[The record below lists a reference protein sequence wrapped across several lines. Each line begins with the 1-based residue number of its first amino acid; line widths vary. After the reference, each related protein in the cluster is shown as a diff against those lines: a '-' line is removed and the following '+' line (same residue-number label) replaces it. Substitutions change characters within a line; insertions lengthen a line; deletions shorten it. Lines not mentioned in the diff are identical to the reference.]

1 MQVPRFATFARALAI
16 VAALGGCN
24 ALPRSGP
31 TLGDIKRSQD
41 DPGLGMHI
49 VRVTPAIAAASR
61 SSETLGFGADFIGAG
76 VVSPDTI
83 RPGDTVAV
91 RVWENVDTGLL
102 AGVGQKVTTLEAIP
116 VDQSGEIFVPY
127 AGRIEASGRT
137 PDQLRAAI
145 TESLEAQTPDPQVEV
160 RRIAGDGSTVSVMGG
175 VRSPG
180 VYPIEAPTRRL
191 SAMLAV
197 AGGVAVVPD
206 IAQIKMERGGRTGRI
221 WLQDLYD
228 NPALDIALRPDDRII
243 VEEDRRSFTALGATD
258 GPGAGPLHQAR
269 HVRGRGDRLRRRP
282 RRPHRRPDRR
292 LHLPRRARRRSPT
305 ACSAAPTSSGRSA
318 WPTCSTSRDAAGLF
332 SARDFVI
339 RDEDTHLHHRGA
351 ARLLDPGPRGRH
363 RRRRPDANRRGR
375 RASSRSWPAGRAFA
389 KTFSQPASPALT
401 LR

>member
-49 VRVTPAIAAASR
+49 VRVTPAVAAASR
-61 SSETLGFGADFIGAG
+61 SPETLGFGAGFIGAG
-76 VVSPDTI
+76 AVSPDTI

-102 AGVGQKVTTLEAIP
+102 AGVGQRVTTLEAIP

-127 AGRIEASGRT
+127 AGNLQASGRT
-137 PDQLRAAI
+137 PDELRAAI

-175 VRSPG
+175 VQNPG

-191 SAMLAV
+191 SAMLAA
-197 AGGVAVVPD
+197 AGGVAVVPE
-206 IAQIKMERGGRTGRI
+206 IAQVKMERGGRTGRI

-228 NPALDIALRPDDRII
+228 NSALDIALRPDDRII
-243 VEEDRRSFTALGATD
+243 VEEDRRSFTALGATE
-258 GPGAGPLHQAR
+258 GQAR
-269 HVRGRGDRLRRRP
+269 VNFTKRDMSAVEAIAAAGGLDGRTADPTGVFIFRDEPAEIANRVLG
-282 RRPHRRPDRR
+282 
-292 LHLPRRARRRSPT
+292 RADLVGPQRM
-305 ACSAAPTSSGRSA
+305 AYLLDL
-318 WPTCSTSRDAAGLF
+318 RDASGLF

-339 RDEDTHLHHRGA
+339 RDEDTLYITEAPLASWTRVLAVATA
-351 ARLLDPGPRGRH
+351 AV
-363 RRRRPDANRRGR
+363 
-375 RASSRSWPAGRAFA
+375 
-389 KTFSQPASPALT
+389 ALT
-401 LR
+401 RTAEVIAQ